1 MIVII
6 HVTALIVSKIYDNTG
21 YTNYDNFNNID
32 NNDNDSDN
40 NVDVK

>member
-1 MIVII
+1 MIVMI
-6 HVTALIVSKIYDNTG
+6 HVIALIVSKIYDNTG